1 MSYQDNEQTL
11 PSVAQ
16 QLQQGSAP
24 EDLFLTV
31 IFHPDMRRIGQ
42 VARVP
47 RKAGLAPWV
56 LGRRSPNFSGCGL
69 SPAPLDEAHISRQ
82 AVELDFT
89 GAQLTLNRFAGS
101 SRCRCGDEEVF
112 NSATIGQERLRAGVP
127 IVLSHSVVLM
137 LRLSSSQEALHIAA
151 GVDESATAQII
162 GRSAA
167 VAGLRREITEVAAS
181 DFDVLVRGETGSGKE
196 LVARAIHA
204 ASRRHAGP
212 LVSVN
217 MAAIPEELA
226 AAALFG
232 SARGAFTG
240 ADRANSGYFRQA
252 EGGSLLLDEI
262 GDTPA
267 SLQPL
272 LLRALQ
278 QREVQA
284 VGGAI
289 VPVDVRVI
297 SATDADLESP
307 ARGFKSA
314 LHHRLA
320 MAEIN
325 VPPLREHPEDIGELC
340 RYFLQRS
347 APGLGRQAVLPSPTT
362 DARHIA
368 VWANLFYLFSRYH
381 WPGNVRQL
389 ENFMRQLLLDSARA
403 PQLNQRLLAI
413 LTADGKSSRKKHTAV
428 RSRQMRD
435 IGDTEFE
442 AAMDAQRFEVQAVAQ
457 QLGVSRTSVYR
468 RIESSARYRL
478 ATQIPAAELRNA
490 LRAAQGDVDAV
501 AQRLRVSATSLRRHA
516 RHLRDSG
523 DLGDAPQR

>member
-1 MSYQDNEQTL
+1 MPYQDNEQTL

-24 EDLFLTV
+24 EDLLLTV

-56 LGRRSPNFSGCGL
+56 LGRRSPQFSGCGL
-69 SPAPLDEAHISRQ
+69 PPAPLDEAHISRQ
-82 AVELDFT
+82 AVELDFS
-89 GAQLTLNRFAGS
+89 GAQLTLNRFGGS
-101 SRCRCGDEEVF
+101 SRCRCGEEEVF
-112 NSATIGQERLRAGVP
+112 NSTTIGQERLRAGVP
-127 IVLSHSVVLM
+127 LVLSHSVVLM
-137 LRLSSSQEALHIAA
+137 LRLTSRQEALPVADCA
-151 GVDESATAQII
+151 DEADMAEII
-162 GRSAA
+162 GSSAA
-167 VAGLRREITEVAAS
+167 MATLRREIKAVAAS

-204 ASRRHAGP
+204 ASHRQARP

-240 ADRANSGYFRQA
+240 ADRANPGYFRQA

-289 VPVDVRVI
+289 VPVNVRVI

-307 ARGFKSA
+307 AQGFKSA

-320 MAEIN
+320 MAEIS
-325 VPPLREHPEDIGELC
+325 VPPLRERPEDIGELC

-347 APGLGRQAVLPSPTT
+347 APGLGREAVLPSPTT

-368 VWANLFYLFSRYH
+368 VWANLFFLFSRYH

-389 ENFMRQLLLDSARA
+389 ENFVRQLLLDSAQT
-403 PQLNQRLLAI
+403 PQLNRRLLAT
-413 LTADGKSSRKKHTAV
+413 LTADGKSSQKKGTAV
-428 RSRQMRD
+428 RSRHMRD
-435 IGDTEFE
+435 ISDAEFE
-442 AAMDAQRFEVQAVAQ
+442 AAMVAQRFEAQAVAR

-468 RIESSARYRL
+468 RIESSSRYRL
-478 ATQIPAAELRNA
+478 ATQIPAAELRSA
-490 LRAAQGDVDAV
+490 LHAAQGDVDVV
-501 AQRLRVSATSLRRHA
+501 AQRLQVSATSLRRHA
-516 RHLRDSG
+516 RHLHASG
-523 DLGDAPQR
+523 DASDSPQG